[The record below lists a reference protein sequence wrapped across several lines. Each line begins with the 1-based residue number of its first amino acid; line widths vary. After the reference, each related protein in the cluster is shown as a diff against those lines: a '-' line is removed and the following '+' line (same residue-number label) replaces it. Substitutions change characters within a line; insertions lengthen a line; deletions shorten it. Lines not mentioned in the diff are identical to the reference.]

1 MGELPLDK
9 INERPVKGKSAKE
22 DQASSSFVKLVSV
35 RGGEGGCTGWGLS
48 FSAIRKNG
56 RILRTF
62 FRSFFQA
69 CSARRRWIGRFR
81 ESWGSNYQRNL
92 SLKGKAIFWS
102 SFLILRYLTIRRSS
116 KSTIQWIEYIQGLGG
131 RRSWVGTESHP
142 RPCVKRERS
151 KVEWICYMNM
161 ELRILF

>member
-9 INERPVKGKSAKE
+9 INERPVKGKSVKE
-22 DQASSSFVKLVSV
+22 DEASSSFVKLVSV
-35 RGGEGGCTGWGLS
+35 RGGEGGWGWVFQPSEKMGE
-48 FSAIRKNG
+48 FWEV
-56 RILRTF
+56 F

-81 ESWGSNYQRNL
+81 ESWGSDYQRNL

>member
-1 MGELPLDK
+1 MGKLPLDK
-9 INERPVKGKSAKE
+9 INERPVKGKSVKE
-22 DQASSSFVKLVSV
+22 DEASSSFVKLVSV
-35 RGGEGGCTGWGLS
+35 RGGEGGWGLS

-56 RILRTF
+56 RILR
-62 FRSFFQA
+62 SFFQA
-69 CSARRRWIGRFR
+69 CSARRRRIGRFR
-81 ESWGSNYQRNL
+81 ESWGSDYQRNL

-102 SFLILRYLTIRRSS
+102 SFLILRYLTICRSS

-142 RPCVKRERS
+142 RSCVKRERS